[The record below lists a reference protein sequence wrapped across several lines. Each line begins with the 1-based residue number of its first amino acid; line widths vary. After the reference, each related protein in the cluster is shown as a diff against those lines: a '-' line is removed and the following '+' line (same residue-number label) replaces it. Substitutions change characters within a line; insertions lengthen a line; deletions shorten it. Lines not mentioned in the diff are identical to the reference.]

1 MLLLASFFLYF
12 SSEVRG
18 FKRVLSP
25 QLAPVVVSFRID
37 VIAIFIGLT
46 AGFVAMFGR
55 VNLLPLGFP
64 EEKPLYTKEPLYH
77 PHQTKPHSM
86 CIYNNTQ
93 QRPHKTLL

>member
-1 MLLLASFFLYF
+1 MLLFASFFLYL

-25 QLAPVVVSFRID
+25 QLAPVVVSFSID

-55 VNLLPLGFP
+55 VNLLPVEFPLGVQLEFNKQP
-64 EEKPLYTKEPLYH
+64 IYKLEHLDNTIDLH
-77 PHQTKPHSM
+77 LTTQTTPHD
-86 CIYNNTQ
+86 
-93 QRPHKTLL
+93 